1 VFSLKKNKI
10 NILKELI
17 RKYASLFEVVKTISL
32 LDEIIATI
40 IIAVLITVIDVLKEY
55 PINHSP

>member
-10 NILKELI
+10 NILKKLI

-40 IIAVLITVIDVLKEY
+40 IIAVLITLIDVLKEY

>member
-10 NILKELI
+10 NILKKLI

>member
-55 PINHSP
+55 PINNSP